1 MKKNT
6 MSLKATINNI
16 AKENKVS
23 AQSVLQTYMLERLL
37 ERISVSQYK
46 DNFILKGGMLISAM
60 LGIDSRTTMDIDT
73 TIKGFELT
81 EENVKKIME
90 DVCKIDLHDD
100 ITLKINR
107 VEEIRENDDYNG
119 YRLTFEAKYMNNMPV
134 IMKIDVTT
142 GDKITYREIEYSFEL
157 MLENRKINIWSYNV
171 ETVLAEKF
179 EAIIKRGVL
188 GTRIRDFY
196 DVHMLLKTQI
206 KNVDKKTL
214 RVAIM
219 YTAEHRGSLDI
230 MKQWKEV
237 VEELKDDETM
247 INQWERYK
255 KNNFYAEGIDYKD
268 LIDSIIVIGEIWD
281 GNFEGGEVELDNSK
295 LCLV

>member
-1 MKKNT
+1 MKKNP

-16 AKENKVS
+16 AKKSKVS

-37 ERISVSQYK
+37 ERISVSKYK

-90 DVCKIDLHDD
+90 EVCEIDLQDD
-100 ITLKINR
+100 VTLKINK

-119 YRLTFEAKYMNNMPV
+119 YRLTFEAKYLNSMPV

-142 GDKITYREIEYSFEL
+142 GDKITYREIEYSFDL
-157 MLENRKINIWSYNV
+157 MLEDRKIHVWSYNV

-196 DVHMLLKTQI
+196 DVHMLLKTQE
-206 KNVDKKTL
+206 KNINKKTL
-214 RVAIM
+214 KVAINF
-219 YTAEHRGSLDI
+219 TAEHRKSEEE
-230 MKQWKEV
+230 MKNWREV
-237 VEELKDDETM
+237 VEELENDDTM
-247 INQWERYK
+247 KNQWRRYQ
-255 KNNFYAEGIDYKD
+255 KNNFYAEGIEYED
-268 LIDSIIVIGEIWD
+268 LIESLRVVGEIFD
-281 GNFEGGEVELDNSK
+281 KE
-295 LCLV
+295 